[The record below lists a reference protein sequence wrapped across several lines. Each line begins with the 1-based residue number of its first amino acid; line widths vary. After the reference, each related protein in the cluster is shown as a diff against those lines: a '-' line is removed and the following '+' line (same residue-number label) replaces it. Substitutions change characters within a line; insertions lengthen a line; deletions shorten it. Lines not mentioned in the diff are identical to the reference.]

1 MGKGSMTAF
10 LCQLPSV
17 LSMRGMPAIQTTFIL
32 GTQGLLREL
41 PLSMLASIEAVVEKD
56 GRLRP
61 LERVSVREGT
71 HAIVTFL
78 SDEQHSNETA
88 LLSEAALSDWN
99 RPEEDAAWAY
109 LQKGQ

>member
-1 MGKGSMTAF
+1 
-10 LCQLPSV
+10 
-17 LSMRGMPAIQTTFIL
+17 
-32 GTQGLLREL
+32 
-41 PLSMLASIEAVVEKD
+41 MLAAIEAVVEKD

-61 LERVSVREGT
+61 LERIAVREGT

-78 SDEQHSNETA
+78 TDEQRTNDMA
-88 LLSEAALSDWN
+88 YLSETALSDWN